1 VRRPLNLARQPFRNE
16 RLPTLV
22 LLLGCAVLLGLS
34 VRHAVAARD
43 LLPERTAGVDGELVA
58 LEQEVT
64 RLRSEARSLRT
75 RSASEEALREWAV
88 IRDLVD
94 RRAFSWSELLG
105 RLEEV
110 VPAGIRLISIT
121 PTGTAG
127 EIEVAVMAIGEAVED
142 GLEFLQALQEG
153 EAFEEPFLSSVAEG
167 GEGIDFGYTMIY
179 VPGSGASEGDTAD
192 VATEEGREPVAA
204 EEEPSSTVFDE
215 GPEEEALDEELEPA
229 SPGGVQ

>member
-58 LEQEVT
+58 LEQEVA
-64 RLRSEARSLRT
+64 RLRTEAARLRT
-75 RSASEEALREWAV
+75 RSASEQALREWAV

-110 VPAGIRLISIT
+110 VPAGIRLVSIA
-121 PTGTAG
+121 PTGTDG
-127 EIEVAVMAIGEAVED
+127 EVEVAVTAVGEAVED
-142 GLEFLQALQEG
+142 GLEFLEALQKG
-153 EAFEEPFLSSVAEG
+153 EEFREPFLSSVAEAS
-167 GEGIDFGYTMIY
+167 EGIGFSYTMIY
-179 VPGSGASEGDTAD
+179 VPAATASG
-192 VATEEGREPVAA
+192 EER
-204 EEEPSSTVFDE
+204 
-215 GPEEEALDEELEPA
+215 
-229 SPGGVQ
+229 